1 MDQDQITLEGPAAP
15 GTAAPPDASPKD
27 VPPTNASM
35 VRRVLIVDDDV
46 FQQRTITRRLD
57 ALGYANDCA
66 GTLAEAA
73 ARLAHAPYDAVLLDL
88 SLGEADGISLL
99 QAVRDSRSDPAV
111 IIVSGL
117 EDRVRSAS
125 FRLAEALGLRVGGSL
140 RKPVTQDDLRGA
152 LDRLPI
158 RSAHGSATSGQP
170 PSKRPVISAL
180 ELERAVSKREIAV
193 RYQPKVCLRHGHT
206 VGFEALARWP
216 SDAPHAVS
224 PDVFIPLAEKNN
236 LIIPLTF
243 HVLAEALATCRRW
256 RVRNPACSV
265 AVNISPLVLA
275 DPSLPEEIERM
286 LRDAGLGAGALV
298 AEITESTVIQH
309 PLIAAEVLTRLRIKG
324 VRLSIDDFG
333 TGHSSLLSL
342 LKLPFSELKIDK
354 SFISQCDVDP
364 DAWKIARA
372 TISMAR
378 ELGLTVVAEGVER
391 PEIADMLRQVGC
403 DVGQGWLFA
412 RAMDAI
418 ALEAWLA
425 AQPAAPV

>member
-1 MDQDQITLEGPAAP
+1 MDQGQITLEGPAADS
-15 GTAAPPDASPKD
+15 PPATTS
-27 VPPTNASM
+27 ALLA
-35 VRRVLIVDDDV
+35 RRVLIVDDDI

-57 ALGYANDCA
+57 ALGYASDCA
-66 GTLAEAA
+66 SDVAAAA
-73 ARLAHAPYDAVLLDL
+73 ARLAEIEYDAVLLDL

-125 FRLAEALGLRVGGSL
+125 FRLAEALGMRVGGSL
-140 RKPVTQDDLRGA
+140 RKPVTQEDLRRL
-152 LDRLPI
+152 LDRLPARVATA
-158 RSAHGSATSGQP
+158 RSADR
-170 PSKRPVISAL
+170 KRPVISAL
-180 ELERAVSKREIAV
+180 ALERAVNHGEIAV
-193 RYQPKVCLRHGHT
+193 RYQPKVSLRHGHV

-216 SDAPHAVS
+216 SDALEAVS

-256 RVRNPACSV
+256 RARHPGCSV

-275 DPSLPEEIERM
+275 DPNLPDEIERL

-324 VRLSIDDFG
+324 ISLSIDDFG

-354 SFISQCDVDP
+354 SFVAQCDVDP
-364 DAWKIARA
+364 DAWKITRA

-378 ELGLTVVAEGVER
+378 ELGLMVVAEGVER
-391 PEIADMLRQVGC
+391 PVIADMLRQAGC

-412 RAMDAI
+412 RAMDPLAI
-418 ALEAWLA
+418 EAWLA
-425 AQPAAPV
+425 AQPTPPA

>member
-1 MDQDQITLEGPAAP
+1 MEGPVA
-15 GTAAPPDASPKD
+15 GTASAEPRSLL
-27 VPPTNASM
+27 
-35 VRRVLIVDDDV
+35 VRRVLIVDDDI

-66 GTLAEAA
+66 GTVTEAA
-73 ARLAHAPYDAVLLDL
+73 SRLAHTAYDAILLDL

-99 QAVRDSRSDPAV
+99 QAVRDSVSDPAV

-117 EDRVRSAS
+117 EDRVRTAS
-125 FRLAEALGLRVGGSL
+125 FRLAEALGVRVGGSL
-140 RKPVTQDDLRGA
+140 RKPVTQDDLRRI
-152 LDRLPI
+152 LERLPA
-158 RSAHGSATSGQP
+158 RVAPARLVDAV
-170 PSKRPVISAL
+170 RPVVSTL
-180 ELERAVSKREIAV
+180 ELERAVNRREIAV
-193 RYQPKVCLRHGHT
+193 RYQPKVSLKFGHT
-206 VGFEALARWP
+206 IGFEALARWP
-216 SDAPHAVS
+216 SDAPNAVS

-236 LIIPLTF
+236 LIVPLTF
-243 HVLAEALATCRRW
+243 HVLSEALATCRRW
-256 RVRNPACSV
+256 RVRHPACSV

-275 DPSLPEEIERM
+275 DPNLPEEIERL

-324 VRLSIDDFG
+324 VSLSIDDFG

-354 SFISQCDVDP
+354 SFVSDCDVDP

-391 PEIADMLRQVGC
+391 VVIADMLRQAGC
-403 DVGQGWLFA
+403 DAGQGWLFA
-412 RAMDAI
+412 RAMEPIAI
-418 ALEAWLA
+418 EAWLA
-425 AQPAAPV
+425 AQPVAPE